1 MSLNYQWLD
10 MKLSKCLISLPM
22 QNVHLIGRDLIFS
35 KETKEI
41 DTKHYGMY
49 RYWMAMFNI
58 N

>member
-1 MSLNYQWLD
+1 
-10 MKLSKCLISLPM
+10 M

-41 DTKHYGMY
+41 GTKDYGMY
-49 RYWMAMFNI
+49 KYWMAMFNI